1 MEGSPLTSRT
11 FAKKTAEFALSKKA
25 SDVVLMDLRKLNA
38 PADFFVLCS
47 ADSDTHAKAIAQA
60 VRDGAD
66 GIGVTLLRS
75 EGFRALTWVLLDY
88 FDVVVHVF
96 KKDVRQFYNLERLWG
111 DAKVI
116 PVEDTPPAAKVA
128 KAPRGKKAKSKT
140 PRRSKK
146 SLS

>member
-1 MEGSPLTSRT
+1 LTSRT
-11 FAKKTAEFALSKKA
+11 FAKKIADFALTKKA
-25 SDVVLMDLRKLNA
+25 SDVILMDLRKLNA

-66 GIGVTLLRS
+66 ELGVTHMRT
-75 EGFRALTWVLLDY
+75 EGLRALSWVLLDY

-96 KKDVRQFYNLERLWG
+96 KKDVRHFYNLERLWG

-116 PVEDTPPAAKVA
+116 AIEDEPAPPRGPSKPRAATSRV
-128 KAPRGKKAKSKT
+128 KAPRRIRKDHS
-140 PRRSKK
+140 
-146 SLS
+146 

>member
-1 MEGSPLTSRT
+1 MTSRT

-25 SDVVLMDLRKLNA
+25 SGVVLMDLRKLSA

-66 GIGVTLLRS
+66 GIGVGLWRS
-75 EGFRALTWVLLDY
+75 EGFRALSWVLLDY
-88 FDVVVHVF
+88 VDVVIHVF

-111 DAKVI
+111 DAKVT
-116 PVEDTPPAAKVA
+116 PVEDTLPAAKVPKSSRGTTA
-128 KAPRGKKAKSKT
+128 HPKA

-146 SLS
+146 ALSKL